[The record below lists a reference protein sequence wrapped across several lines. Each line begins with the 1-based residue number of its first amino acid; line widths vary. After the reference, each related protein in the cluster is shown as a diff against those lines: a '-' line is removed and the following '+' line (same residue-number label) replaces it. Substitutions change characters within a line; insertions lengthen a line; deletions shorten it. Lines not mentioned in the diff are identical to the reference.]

1 MFFGV
6 NRPMSLT
13 FSAFVALSIR
23 AEIMQWVYASGSAV
37 KPRKRIQTAAQ
48 QQTRKAISSGF
59 FSSLFSSFSSPQRG
73 VSPNP
78 EQPVEEHDDKEQ
90 EAEERRKLLKVTETS
105 VVLAVFSAS
114 VDVRLDANLREELLR
129 ATKKNSPT
137 HMRYELIYVRETL
150 IIHLLMLRSIPRP
163 EKTSTRLV
171 GKKSKDLKL
180 RVAYFKVCEQT

>member
-1 MFFGV
+1 
-6 NRPMSLT
+6 MSLT
-13 FSAFVALSIR
+13 LSAFVALSIR
-23 AEIMQWVYASGSAV
+23 AEIMQWVYASGSTV
-37 KPRKRIQTAAQ
+37 KPRKRVQTVAQ
-48 QQTRKAISSGF
+48 QQARKAISSGF

-78 EQPVEEHDDKEQ
+78 EQPVEEHDEKEQ

-137 HMRYELIYVRETL
+137 HMRYELIYVRVMPAL
-150 IIHLLMLRSIPRP
+150 YSLMLRSILRLG
-163 EKTSTRLV
+163 KTNTRLV
-171 GKKSKDLKL
+171 RKKSKDLKL
-180 RVAYFKVCEQT
+180 QAAYFKVCAQT